1 MSQPQGAISDTVQQD
16 IAVVQSNI
24 GQLQSIFVS
33 ADTPQEDKPYIRNAI
48 VEAQLAVVAAQ
59 QGQPVNLEQFKSLES
74 MLRGGLERE
83 MRRQEVTNIINVQTS
98 IDEEIKDIDAQLISE
113 VITPEQR
120 QALEQEKAFLEQQLS
135 ELLPRTGAVQAA
147 APPAPTRTT
156 MAERKLS
163 PEAEVAL
170 NEAVF
175 QERVKRAMQNGLS
188 LEAAT
193 AQARREMEQM
203 AQPMVLDPSG
213 QQALMAQVID
223 PAKRVDFAAGTI
235 QDPETGQVRPM
246 TAIEMF
252 AEAGRPQ
259 VLGVRQNTGQVFTGR
274 EALSP
279 ILNLRQPAKTVR
291 AVSELEPLDIV
302 KDIAE
307 LKKGPSIEEV
317 MAPTPITVDGRD
329 ILVES
334 PMMYTLRLAG
344 AVPSAATAVITD
356 ALTYTVDDE
365 GNPIDPT
372 DVSYKINQM
381 GVMQA
386 YNEIAPALSFFQ
398 PVKSD
403 RAWAN
408 ATTTLNAA
416 AAGVAEGLTFY
427 EVKKAAPN
435 LNIDMKYYQDK
446 FADGTL
452 TPLEYATF
460 LPYYLGDTALG
471 AAALVADI
479 LMPLDPLVYVAPVS
493 KTARLGVRLG
503 TRPTYEVAHFLIDTG
518 VIPTKSKAPQLKPQI
533 YRTSQDIQN
542 ALTRLERLETGQLLP
557 WLNESIRAGQAS
569 RIYKQE
575 LNSLVDD
582 ALQGN
587 YQSAVKGATISSV
600 QNNAAREIAENLTD
614 LQMMR
619 IYGDPVNEFTNPF
632 VRKVL
637 DDGYADWHNATRQK
651 DSPFAGALAISDEIA
666 TDVRL
671 LRQGG
676 TVPKASLYGS
686 AFRSNLMRAGVKR
699 GRYRGKL
706 LESYRLNNP
715 DAVPDDFYRLMVND
729 PEILHEA
736 MNKTIRDAV
745 KDELFGRLPVNQI
758 MVGGNR
764 IVNIGH
770 WSAENQRKVADIV
783 SKLTK
788 RDEAGRLIA
797 DSDDMID
804 AFVAGVGL
812 DEVRSSKGLQRI
824 VQKLDNNL
832 IQKLTPEE
840 YRIYEQSV
848 IGHAW
853 DTAVEETRQPI
864 LMTQTAY
871 IEAAEMRSNSVAQAR
886 ARVKAIEY
894 TKSIRQDAR
903 GLKEKIIGTF
913 SPKSILKTRQQM
925 IQSGE
930 AATTNRALL
939 SSVKIKDPATSK
951 TPKPYLDLQYRV
963 NNLRSTS
970 FDQIINDIER
980 YMKQDRDGTVVMN
993 RLLVNASDEQIRVQ
1007 YSLVNARFEREY
1019 AHLLKS
1025 MPEQEA
1031 LETAYKRAKQEITA
1045 EQEFN
1050 SWLAGSEIVSLQ
1062 QVPDTLYNAVVE
1074 EQLYRMMLRFFDNIW
1089 FEAATKDLKT
1099 AGFQRIIRQA
1109 ASEADD
1115 LNTALLQKTA
1125 AKLVENN
1132 RDLKS
1137 YQLRTITPSVS
1148 GAVGTELAWTE
1159 AFTLL
1164 TLGLRGEVMM
1174 KAGIDELLML
1184 YPSMYIDLVLTPLQK
1199 LNKSISPK
1207 RVTQTTTQFMF
1218 DTEKHPLFYALNN
1231 NELQES
1237 FRQAAAGTKFANQAP
1252 NLQAAKQRFENSLN
1266 RIFAGKSKDYK
1277 ENVFRAARNLFNVID
1292 TGAEKVLM
1300 MSSRDLGGFAS
1311 RMVQGIVEAK
1321 VANKG
1326 PARNLTGLIEGNADY
1341 AVTYTS
1347 FDQALVGLLKA
1358 ADFDVKAIPKYKRAG
1373 LSSLFGLNGAYTG
1386 NIADLQLM
1394 IQKSTAP
1401 IAGTAPLVYI
1411 EKEIDNMLRSYGVTI
1426 GPTTTDNFAAE
1437 VISMYRPYLEILD
1450 TEGVALI
1457 MGREMQEEFKNLV
1470 NKASGGEWKDII
1482 GNYRA
1487 ITKVYAKGLSEVKD
1501 LNTSYLINNALDIM
1515 TRISTTGLLGGFVA
1529 PNTRYL
1535 GVNLFSAPLLMA
1547 TELGI
1552 SDTLRSLSWLHADHL
1567 FVTGRWNPDDVLM
1580 VTKNGQTITYGQYAD
1595 LVSTE
1600 NIATTFSA
1608 AQFQKT
1614 SMSELMRELALTS
1627 GFQEASKSQQFVR
1640 WYLDPSKRTRYT
1652 MWSHY
1657 TDMRLRRA
1665 TFAQALYDGLTPQ
1678 QAATRS
1684 REALLDYG
1692 KARDNAMTQAAG
1704 ATIAFWSFQWMS
1716 FKGLVGALWRG
1727 KSDAVRLMRAQEGY
1741 AKQQES
1747 YYVGNTREHARIFR
1761 FITEKGIERN
1771 EMAVGFY
1778 NPAYES
1784 MGILI
1789 DGMAYVA
1796 AIGAV
1801 SAYDDANITSRQLG
1815 EQFMTTLV
1823 DRAPLMP
1830 LTNIGLSIVGMY
1842 KGMGKTNPYQGTRFL
1857 PPAYIP
1863 LMEKNAV
1870 FAQEMKYYFG
1880 LDLVAPREGDP
1891 SYKGQSY
1898 KFRTAEDERFFFMF
1912 EHSLFMVGVQRRLL
1926 DGLKAGYAAG
1936 LGVSEL
1942 QYDRGYYSAIT
1953 DLYRQAGMSDPMTLQ
1968 MSAALSYELG
1978 LISMTRDN
1986 TPEAMF
1992 IRAELQQQKR
2002 KEAEKPTK

>member
-1 MSQPQGAISDTVQQD
+1 MSQPQAVISDTIQQD
-16 IAVVQSNI
+16 IATVQSNI

-33 ADTPQEDKPYIRNAI
+33 PDTPQEDKPYIRNAI
-48 VEAQLAVVAAQ
+48 VQAQLAIAAAQ

-83 MRRQEVTNIINVQTS
+83 MRGQEITNIFNIQAS
-98 IDEEIKDIDAQLISE
+98 IADQIKQIDAQLISE
-113 VITPEQR
+113 VISEEQR
-120 QALEQEKAFLEQQLS
+120 QALEQEKVGLSQQLS
-135 ELLPRTGAVQAA
+135 ELQQRTGAVQAA
-147 APPAPTRTT
+147 APPAPTRAT
-156 MAERKLS
+156 MAERRLS
-163 PEAEVAL
+163 PEAQVAL
-170 NEAVF
+170 DEAVF
-175 QERVKRAMQNGLS
+175 QERVKRAMQDGLS

-193 AQARREMEQM
+193 ARARREMEQM

-213 QQALMAQVID
+213 QQALMAQVVD

-259 VLGVRQNTGQVFTGR
+259 VLGVRENTGQVFTGR

-291 AVSELEPLDIV
+291 AVSELEPSDIV
-302 KDIAE
+302 EDIAE

-372 DVSYKINQM
+372 DVSYKINQL
-381 GVMQA
+381 GLTQA
-386 YNEIAPALSFFQ
+386 YNQIAPAISFFQ

-408 ATTTLNAA
+408 ATSTLNAA
-416 AAGVAEGLTFY
+416 AAGVAEGTTFF

-446 FADGTL
+446 FADGSI
-452 TPLEYATF
+452 TPLEYASV
-460 LPYYLGDTALG
+460 LPFYLGDTALG
-471 AAALVADI
+471 AGALIADI
-479 LMPLDPLVYVAPVS
+479 LMPLDPLVYAAPVT

-503 TRPTYEVAHFLIDTG
+503 TRPTYEVVDYLIDVG
-518 VIPTKSKAPQLKPQI
+518 FIPTKSKAPQLKPQL
-533 YRTSQDIQN
+533 YRTSKDIQD
-542 ALTRLERLETGQLLP
+542 ALTRLERLETGQLAP
-557 WLNESIRAGQAS
+557 WLNENLRAGQAS
-569 RIYKQE
+569 SIYKQE

-600 QNNAAREIAENLTD
+600 QDNAAREIAGNLTD
-614 LQMMR
+614 LQMHR

-637 DDGYADWHNATRQK
+637 DDGYKDWHNATRQK

-686 AFRSNLMRAGVKR
+686 AFRSNLMRAGVKK

-715 DAVPDDFYRLMVND
+715 DAVPDDFYRLMVED
-729 PEILHEA
+729 PEILQEA
-736 MNKTIRDAV
+736 MNKTIKDAV

-770 WSAENQRKVADIV
+770 WSAENQRKVADMV
-783 SKLTK
+783 SKLTAL
-788 RDEAGRLIA
+788 DEAGRLIA
-797 DSDDMID
+797 NSDEMID

-812 DEVRSSKGLQRI
+812 DEVRSSRGLQRI
-824 VQKLDNNL
+824 VEKLDNK
-832 IQKLTPEE
+832 QKLTPEE

-853 DTAVEETRQPI
+853 DTAVEDTRQPI

-913 SPKSILKTRQQM
+913 SPKSVLKTRQQM

-930 AATTNRALL
+930 AVTTNRALL
-939 SSVKIKDPATSK
+939 SSVKIKDPAVSK

-970 FDQIINDIER
+970 FDQLINDIER
-980 YMKQDRDGTVVMN
+980 YMKQDRDGTVVLN

-1025 MPEQEA
+1025 MPEEEA
-1031 LETAYKRAKQEITA
+1031 LETAYKRAIQEITS
-1045 EQEFN
+1045 EQRFN
-1050 SWLAGSEIVSLQ
+1050 SWLDGSEIVPLQ
-1062 QVPDTLYNAVVE
+1062 EVPDTLYNAVVE

-1089 FEAATKDLKT
+1089 FAPATKDIKT
-1099 AGFQRIIRQA
+1099 RGFQRIIRQA
-1109 ASEADD
+1109 ASDADD
-1115 LNTALLQKTA
+1115 LNTALLQETA
-1125 AKLVENN
+1125 AKLIENN
-1132 RDLKS
+1132 PDLKS
-1137 YQLRTITPSVS
+1137 FQLRTITSGVS
-1148 GAVGTELAWTE
+1148 GVVETELAWTE

-1184 YPSMYIDLVLTPLQK
+1184 YPSMYMDLVLTPIQK
-1199 LNKSISPK
+1199 LNKSISAERITK
-1207 RVTQTTTQFMF
+1207 TTTEFLF
-1218 DTEKHPLFYALNN
+1218 DTEKHPLFYAFNN
-1231 NELQES
+1231 YELQES
-1237 FRQAAAGTKFANQAP
+1237 FRQAAAGTKFADQAP

-1292 TGAEKVLM
+1292 SGAEKVLM
-1300 MSSRDLGGFAS
+1300 MSSRDLGGFATS
-1311 RMVQGIVEAK
+1311 MTQAMVQAK

-1326 PARNLTGLIEGNADY
+1326 PSRNLTKLIQDNTDY
-1341 AVTYTS
+1341 ATTYTS
-1347 FDQALVGLLKA
+1347 FDEAIVALLKA
-1358 ADFDVKAIPKYKRAG
+1358 GDFDVKAIPKYKRAG
-1373 LSSLFGLNGAYTG
+1373 ISSLFGLNGAYTG

-1394 IQKSTAP
+1394 IQNSTGP

-1457 MGREMQEEFKNLV
+1457 MGREMQQEFQNLV
-1470 NKASGGEWKDII
+1470 NKARGEEWTDII
-1482 GNYRA
+1482 GSYRA
-1487 ITKVYAKGLSEVKD
+1487 ITDAFNEGPLAVAK
-1501 LNTSYLINNALDIM
+1501 LNTTYLFNNALDIM

-1535 GVNLFSAPLLMA
+1535 GVNFFSAPLLMA

-1567 FVTGRWNPDDVLM
+1567 FVSGRWNPDDVLM

-1665 TFAQALYDGLTPQ
+1665 TFTQALYDGLTPQ

-1727 KSDAVRLMRAQEGY
+1727 KGDAVRLMRAQEGY

-1784 MGILI
+1784 MGILV

-1801 SAYDDANITSRQLG
+1801 SAYDDANMTSRQLG

-1830 LTNIGLSIVGMY
+1830 LTNIALSIVGMY

-1880 LDLVAPREGDP
+1880 LDMVAPREGDP

-1898 KFRTAEDERFFFMF
+1898 KFRTAEDERYFFML
-1912 EHSLFMVGVQRRLL
+1912 EHSLFMIGVQRRLL

-1942 QYDRGYYSAIT
+1942 QYDRGYYSAVT

-1978 LISMTRDN
+1978 LISMTRDD

-1992 IRAELQQQKR
+1992 IRAELQQQKK